1 MASLED
7 HSAWARWTVPA
18 LAFAIG
24 AGLRYLQLNAGFPN
38 DHFVYITAGWQML
51 SGDWPTRDWVDPG
64 LPLQFLASAA
74 AQAVLGSTLFAEGVL
89 VSFAFGTAAALTALV
104 VVESTGSAALAAW
117 AALLEIAILPRS
129 YGYPK
134 MLVYAAACLALQRY
148 AARPGS
154 ASRWAVAAAVAIG
167 FLFRHDHGVFV
178 GLAAALAAW
187 LSAEPA
193 TWTQRV
199 RDVVKVATAALAL
212 LSPYVVYVAVY
223 GGWPAYLRA
232 GLEFSAQEA
241 ERQPHVWPSVFGGD
255 PWQSMLVYE
264 LYAIPVVAG
273 IALARLRPRAGWRRP
288 MAFVAPVAA
297 MAAAITYSFVRDPL
311 ESRLPD
317 AIVPAVVLGAWLCR
331 QARVAAR
338 PALMRAV
345 AVTSAV
351 LFSVSVLRVG
361 NMVRAYEQS
370 DLASEWDV
378 TLLAGRVTAALRERR
393 HERLFPSRASLSLRP
408 FFAYLDRCTAPRDR
422 LLIGGY
428 LVEVPFLAERR
439 FAGGQPYF
447 GGSFAGS
454 PATEARILGRLA
466 QQRVPFALLPSD
478 AEEDFEREFRAVAQ
492 HLRGRYTLL
501 SDVKVTDELDVQIL
515 VDWQLRATS
524 TDEATGWPCFSP
536 QR

>member
-18 LAFAIG
+18 LAFAVG
-24 AGLRYLQLNAGFPN
+24 AGLRYLLLNAGFPN
-38 DHFVYITAGWQML
+38 DHFVYITVGWQML

-74 AQAVLGSTLFAEGVL
+74 VQAVFGSTLFAEGVL

-104 VVESTGSAALAAW
+104 VVESTGSAALATW

-187 LSAEPA
+187 LSADPA

-255 PWQSMLVYE
+255 PWQSMLLYE

-273 IALARLRPRAGWRRP
+273 SPWRGCDRGQAGAGRWRSWRRSLP
-288 MAFVAPVAA
+288 WPRQSPIA
-297 MAAAITYSFVRDPL
+297 SFGIRW
-311 ESRLPD
+311 RT
-317 AIVPAVVLGAWLCR
+317 GCR
-331 QARVAAR
+331 MPSFPPWCSAHGCCAAR
-338 PALMRAV
+338 RA
-345 AVTSAV
+345 
-351 LFSVSVLRVG
+351 
-361 NMVRAYEQS
+361 
-370 DLASEWDV
+370 
-378 TLLAGRVTAALRERR
+378 
-393 HERLFPSRASLSLRP
+393 RP
-408 FFAYLDRCTAPRDR
+408 HGPR
-422 LLIGGY
+422 
-428 LVEVPFLAERR
+428 
-439 FAGGQPYF
+439 
-447 GGSFAGS
+447 
-454 PATEARILGRLA
+454 
-466 QQRVPFALLPSD
+466 
-478 AEEDFEREFRAVAQ
+478 
-492 HLRGRYTLL
+492 
-501 SDVKVTDELDVQIL
+501 
-515 VDWQLRATS
+515 
-524 TDEATGWPCFSP
+524 
-536 QR
+536 